1 MGTPRLGAASL
12 NISFSDAE
20 GFKVEHGTDGT
31 VLLHIAPENL
41 EHEDWDRLWTGI
53 NNIQIEAYR
62 RWAKK
67 NPEKTVEDYKKTN
80 PKNR

>member
-20 GFKVEHGTDGT
+20 GFKVQHGTDGT
-31 VLLHIAPENL
+31 ILLHIAPGNL
-41 EHEDWDRLWTGI
+41 EREDWDRLWNGI
-53 NNIQIEAYR
+53 DNIQIEAYR

-67 NPEKTVEDYKKTN
+67 NPEKSVEDYKKTN